1 MKQNQIDNMEM
12 LPNETERNYN
22 HWYIVHNASQM
33 GKIFSNFKNSNCT
46 IGWVRLPER
55 CHRVQTV
62 EQQAASG
69 SSEQQNTLFQIGE
82 QWKASCTPV
91 HHNAHLDF
99 LISLSYKGLIGSAP
113 APPLMELGPN
123 QTVSAPPKKGVE
135 RAGVIWKNVLDG
147 WS

>member
-33 GKIFSNFKNSNCT
+33 GKIFSNIKISNCT